1 MGQLEQ
7 NTGPVPRVRFSAT
20 GATMT
25 EMFED
30 GERLADNSVRSL
42 PFDIDNKP
50 DAARIMLILGI
61 I

>member
-1 MGQLEQ
+1 
-7 NTGPVPRVRFSAT
+7 
-20 GATMT
+20 MT